1 MAKQMTN
8 FTDDLIK
15 IRAFK
20 NHGNPLVLVRSNK
33 AAHIMGMDEW
43 KHVYG
48 RLHEK
53 EKYNQTDWKAR
64 GERMDRVHNEK
75 KAERERMEFD
85 RRIAG

>member
-1 MAKQMTN
+1 MAKQVTN

-53 EKYNQTDWKAR
+53 EKYNQNVMLSLMR
-64 GERMDRVHNEK
+64 Y
-75 KAERERMEFD
+75 
-85 RRIAG
+85 I